1 MNDNQSH
8 HSARLNAM
16 LKLQSLHKRS
26 ADDVKHTENVQNE
39 CKCFEL
45 SDDQLRSIMQKLDAG
60 IDEGLDPQ
68 TAPKASVKMLP
79 SYVRATPN
87 GSERGDYLALDLGGT
102 NFRVLL
108 IRLEASKSDISSRI
122 FRVPDHVQK
131 GTGEA
136 LFDHIASC
144 LARFLEEHQLKGG
157 TRLPLGFTFSFPC
170 KQEGLTQARLINW
183 TKGFNASG
191 VVGKDVVAMLR
202 EACKRRGDID
212 LDVAAVLNDTTG
224 TMMACGF
231 QEPTCG
237 CGVICGTG
245 TNACYMEKTDRIL
258 KMKSELA
265 ASKNEGLPNE
275 MIVNTEWGAFGDDG
289 ALDFV
294 RTKYDKWLDKT
305 TINPGRQLFEKM
317 ISGMFLGEL
326 VRVVLERLA
335 RDGNL
340 FNGVASA
347 VSVPGSF
354 PTKFVSEIAVEL
366 QQDEEN
372 QFLKTQQILE
382 EIGCDLVTPTD
393 CYNVAYVCTIISD
406 RAAYLCAAGIT
417 TLIRRMNKPY
427 VTVGVDGSV
436 FRFHPTFMY
445 LLESKIDDLLNE
457 ESLDVSF
464 QLMLS
469 EDGSGVGAALV
480 AAVSTRLSQESSV
493 SRLSKY
499 QESLKPHSS

>member
-1 MNDNQSH
+1 MHDNENH

-26 ADDVKHTENVQNE
+26 TDDVKHTENVQNE

-60 IDEGLDPQ
+60 IEEGLDPQ
-68 TAPKASVKMLP
+68 TAPKAAVKMLP
-79 SYVRATPN
+79 SYVRAIPN
-87 GSERGDYLALDLGGT
+87 GSERGDFLALDLGGT

-122 FRVPDHVQK
+122 FRVPDHVMK

-144 LARFLEEHQLKGG
+144 LARFMEDHQLKGA

-170 KQEGLTQARLINW
+170 KQEGLTQARLLNW

-191 VVGKDVVAMLR
+191 VVGKDVVTMLR

-245 TNACYMEKTDRIL
+245 TNACYMEKTERIL

-294 RTKYDKWLDKT
+294 RTKYDKLLDKA

-335 RDGNL
+335 RSGNL

-347 VSVPGSF
+347 VSTPGSF
-354 PTKFVSEIAVEL
+354 PTNRIATRRRESVFE
-366 QQDEEN
+366 DTT
-372 QFLKTQQILE
+372 K

-406 RAAYLCAAGIT
+406 RAAYLCAAGIS
-417 TLIRRMNKPY
+417 TLIRRMHKPY

-445 LLESKIDDLLNE
+445 LLESKIDDLLNDDA
-457 ESLDVSF
+457 LDF

-480 AAVSTRLSQESSV
+480 AAVSTRLSQESSANC
-493 SRLSKY
+493 LLKY
-499 QESLKPHSS
+499 QESLKSRSN